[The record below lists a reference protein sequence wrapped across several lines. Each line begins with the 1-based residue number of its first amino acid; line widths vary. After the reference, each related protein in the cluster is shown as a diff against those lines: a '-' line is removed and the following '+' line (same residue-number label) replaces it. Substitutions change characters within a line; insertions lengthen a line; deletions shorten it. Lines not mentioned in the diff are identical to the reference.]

1 MIEPQSSDVKVHAKL
16 DAMDDAKNTSAP
28 NPEIAK
34 NVPDILHLQDLHL
47 QDPKVDSN
55 PKFSQQSRQSVV
67 LLESEEGFVAPFN
80 LITLAASNETG
91 GV

>member
-1 MIEPQSSDVKVHAKL
+1 MIEPQSSDVKVDVKVHAKV
-16 DAMDDAKNTSAP
+16 DAMDD
-28 NPEIAK
+28 AK
-34 NVPDILHLQDLHL
+34 NVPDILHLQD
-47 QDPKVDSN
+47 PKVDTN